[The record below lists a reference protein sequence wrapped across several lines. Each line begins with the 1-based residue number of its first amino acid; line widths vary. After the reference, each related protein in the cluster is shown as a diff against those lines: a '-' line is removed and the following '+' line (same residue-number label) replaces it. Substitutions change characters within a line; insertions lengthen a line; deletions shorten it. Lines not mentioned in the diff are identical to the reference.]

1 MSEASNQNPAHTP
14 VLLREVLE
22 QAKAT
27 AADLGRPLRYGFDG
41 TFGRGGHTRA
51 LLSDHAELS
60 MIAFD
65 QDAQAIEFGNQAFA
79 AEIGAHRL
87 HLVRA
92 NFENLELAKTLISTA
107 STALAPSKVG
117 SGEVPCFDFML
128 LDLGV
133 SSPQLDVAE
142 RGFSFYHDG
151 PLDMRMDDRIEL
163 TAAKIINE
171 WTEQDLA
178 RVFIGHGE
186 VERPFKVIRAVLQDR
201 VAKPFTS
208 TKQLAQLIERVDGWA
223 KKGFHPATQY
233 FMALRLEVNRELD
246 VVTKVMPEAV
256 KRLSPG
262 GRLAVITFHSL
273 EDRIV
278 KNFIRSV
285 EDEGALGPDFGESVK
300 RKPIVPSDLEIKQ
313 NPRSR
318 SAKLRMFRRYRAGE
332 QKGSKNK
339 YAHLAAIRH
348 GEPPEESEGEK

>member
-1 MSEASNQNPAHTP
+1 MSETSNQNPAHTP

-27 AADLGRPLRYGFDG
+27 AADLGRPLRFGFDG
-41 TFGRGGHTRA
+41 TFGRGGHTGA
-51 LLSDHAELS
+51 LLKDHAELV

-65 QDAQAIEFGNQAFA
+65 QDAQAIEFGNRALA
-79 AEIGAHRL
+79 AEIAAHRL

-92 NFENLELAKTLISTA
+92 NFENLELAAETLKTE
-107 STALAPSKVG
+107 TAL
-117 SGEVPCFDFML
+117 GEVPSFDFML

-151 PLDMRMDDRIEL
+151 PLDMRMDDRIEI
-163 TAAKIINE
+163 TAAKIVNE
-171 WTEQDLA
+171 WPEQDLA
-178 RVFIGHGE
+178 RIFIGHGE
-186 VERPFKVIRAVLQDR
+186 VERPFKVIRAILQDR

-208 TKQLAQLIERVDGWA
+208 TKQLAQLIERVDGWV

-233 FMALRLEVNRELD
+233 FMALRLEINRELD
-246 VVTKVMPEAV
+246 VVTKVMPDAV

-262 GRLAVITFHSL
+262 GRMAIITFHSL

-278 KNFIRSV
+278 KNFIRAV
-285 EDEGALGPDFGESVK
+285 EDEGAMGPDFGESVK

-318 SAKLRMFRRYRAGE
+318 SAKLRMFRRYKTGE
-332 QKGSKNK
+332 QKMAKNK

-348 GEPPEESEGEK
+348 GEPPEESEGEG

>member
-1 MSEASNQNPAHTP
+1 MSETSNQNPVHTP

-22 QAKAT
+22 QANAT
-27 AADLGRPLRYGFDG
+27 AADLGRPLRFGFDG
-41 TFGRGGHTRA
+41 TFGRGGHTSA
-51 LLSDHAELS
+51 ILKEHSELV

-65 QDAQAIEFGNQAFA
+65 QDAQAIEFGNRAFA
-79 AEIGAHRL
+79 AEIASHRL

-92 NFENLELAKTLISTA
+92 NFENLELAV
-107 STALAPSKVG
+107 ALA
-117 SGEVPCFDFML
+117 SGGEQSEVPSFDFML

-171 WTEQDLA
+171 WPEQDLA
-178 RVFIGHGE
+178 RIFIGHGE
-186 VERPFKVIRAVLQDR
+186 VERPFKVIRAILQDR

-208 TKQLAQLIERVDGWA
+208 TKQLAQLIERVDGWV

-233 FMALRLEVNRELD
+233 FMALRLEINRELD
-246 VVTKVMPEAV
+246 VVTKVMPAAV

-262 GRLAVITFHSL
+262 GRLAIITFHSL

-278 KNFIRSV
+278 KNFIRTV

-318 SAKLRMFRRYRAGE
+318 SAKLRMFRRYKTGE
-332 QKGSKNK
+332 LKGPKNK

-348 GEPPEESEGEK
+348 GEPPDESEGEE

>member
-1 MSEASNQNPAHTP
+1 LSETSNQNPAHTP

-27 AADLGRPLRYGFDG
+27 AVDLGRPLRFGFDG
-41 TFGRGGHTRA
+41 TFGRGGHTGA
-51 LLSDHAELS
+51 LLKDHAELV

-65 QDAQAIEFGNQAFA
+65 QDAQAIEFGSQVFA
-79 AEIGAHRL
+79 TAIASHRL

-92 NFENLELAKTLISTA
+92 NFENL
-107 STALAPSKVG
+107 PN
-117 SGEVPCFDFML
+117 EVTCFDFML

-163 TAAKIINE
+163 TAAKIVNE
-171 WTEQDLA
+171 WPEQDLA
-178 RVFIGHGE
+178 RIFIGHGE
-186 VERPFKVIRAVLQDR
+186 VERPFKVIRAILQDR

-233 FMALRLEVNRELD
+233 FMALRLEINRELD
-246 VVTKVMPEAV
+246 VVTKVMPDAV

-278 KNFIRSV
+278 KNFIRAV
-285 EDEGALGPDFGESVK
+285 EDEGAMGPDFGESVK
-300 RKPIVPSDLEIKQ
+300 RKPIVPSDIEIKQ

-318 SAKLRMFRRYRAGE
+318 SAKLRMFRRYKTGE

-348 GEPPEESEGEK
+348 GEPPEESEGEG

>member
-1 MSEASNQNPAHTP
+1 MSETSFPNPSHTP

-27 AADLGRPLRYGFDG
+27 AADLGRPLCFGFDG

-51 LLSDHAELS
+51 LLNDHSELV
-60 MIAFD
+60 MVAFD
-65 QDAQAIEFGNQAFA
+65 QDAQAIDFGKQDFSK
-79 AEIGAHRL
+79 EISSNRL
-87 HLVRA
+87 FLVRA
-92 NFENLELAKTLISTA
+92 NFENLEMASEILKTEALKLKVDQKEA
-107 STALAPSKVG
+107 S
-117 SGEVPCFDFML
+117 FDFIL

-133 SSPQLDVAE
+133 SSPQLDIAE

-163 TAAKIINE
+163 TASKIVNE
-171 WTEQDLA
+171 WVEQDLA

-186 VERPFKVIRAVLQDR
+186 VERPFKVIRAILQDR
-201 VAKPFTS
+201 AAKPFTS
-208 TKQLAQLIERVDGWA
+208 TKQLAQLIERVDGWV

-246 VVTKVMPEAV
+246 AVAKVMPAAV
-256 KRLSPG
+256 KRLSLG

-278 KNFIRSV
+278 KNFIREV
-285 EDEGALGPDFGESVK
+285 EDEAMLGPDFGESVR
-300 RKPIVPSDLEIKQ
+300 RKPIVPTELEIKQ

-318 SAKLRMFRRYRAGE
+318 SAKLRAFRRYRAGE
-332 QKGSKNK
+332 VKGPKNK
-339 YAHLAAIRH
+339 YAHLAAVRH
-348 GEPPEESEGEK
+348 GEPPDESEGEE